1 MDQQMSGGARP
12 DLSIAISCF
21 NEEECLPF
29 TVPALASALAEAGI
43 DYELVL
49 VDNGSVDRTGQ
60 IIDELAASGLPVV
73 KGAVPENRGLGLGFR
88 AGFSIARGRF
98 VATQCADGQV
108 APADV
113 IRVYAALRQHP
124 GSAIAKV
131 RRRFRQDSW
140 LRKIVSVT
148 YNVMM
153 HLLFPGIKALDVN
166 GNPKAMSRETLQ
178 LLDLSSDD
186 WFLDAEILLKAR
198 HLRLP
203 VIELDVP
210 GFAREAGGSSVVPAT
225 VLEFLGNIASYR
237 LGGPWRD
244 WKRRT
249 RPLRPLTDG
258 GP

>member
-1 MDQQMSGGARP
+1 
-12 DLSIAISCF
+12 
-21 NEEECLPF
+21 
-29 TVPALASALAEAGI
+29 
-43 DYELVL
+43 
-49 VDNGSVDRTGQ
+49 
-60 IIDELAASGLPVV
+60 
-73 KGAVPENRGLGLGFR
+73 
-88 AGFSIARGRF
+88 
-98 VATQCADGQV
+98 
-108 APADV
+108 
-113 IRVYAALRQHP
+113 
-124 GSAIAKV
+124 
-131 RRRFRQDSW
+131 
-140 LRKIVSVT
+140 
-148 YNVMM
+148 M

-166 GNPKAMSRETLQ
+166 GNPKLMSRETLR
-178 LLDLSSDD
+178 LLDLSSED

-258 GP
+258 GR